1 MKVDEKTGILVSLAR
16 LPTTLIYRSP
26 PVCPAKQ
33 NFVKKVASLSF
44 FDSAARDLAKENSFT
59 SAAEGL
65 PYCARDRIPL
75 RVRYRIVCSS
85 FPS

>member
-1 MKVDEKTGILVSLAR
+1 MKVDEKKGQLVLSKAS
-16 LPTTLIYRSP
+16 TTLIYRST

-65 PYCARDRIPL
+65 PTLL
-75 RVRYRIVCSS
+75 R
-85 FPS
+85 P